1 MIFYPL
7 VATLISAAF
16 AITLFV
22 QYRTRPRPYLAA
34 WACALALYAVA
45 ASTEVLGAAGGW
57 NADLYRLYYYFGGI
71 TVVGVLALG
80 TIFLLAPRFGRAATL
95 VVVVLAGVGLAGIL
109 GAGLQASLL
118 QTHEVPSVDTIR
130 LEHGAF
136 NALALL
142 TAALLNIVG
151 SIVLIGGAL
160 WSAYASWRR
169 GAGGSRLAAN
179 ILIAGGAFIVAGAST
194 LTRFHVYELFYVGQA
209 VGVLV
214 MFFGF
219 LSAQRAPKSARNLT
233 AVPSR

>member
-7 VATLISAAF
+7 AATLISAAF
-16 AITLFV
+16 AVTLWV
-22 QYRTRPRPYLAA
+22 QYRSKPRPYLAA
-34 WACALALYAVA
+34 WSVALALYAVA
-45 ASTEVLGAAGGW
+45 AFTEVLGAAGGW

-80 TIFLLAPRFGRAATL
+80 TIFLLAPRFGRPALL
-95 VVVVLAGVGLAGIL
+95 VVVILAGIGLAGIV

-130 LEHGAF
+130 LEHGLF
-136 NALALL
+136 NAVALL

-151 SIVLIGGAL
+151 SLVLIGGAL
-160 WSAYASWRR
+160 WSALAAWQR
-169 GAGGSRLAAN
+169 GAAGSRLVAN

-209 VGVLV
+209 LGVLV
-214 MFFGF
+214 MFGGF
-219 LSAQRAPKSARNLT
+219 LAAQRSPRRAGALE
-233 AVPSR
+233 ALPSR

>member
-7 VATLISAAF
+7 LATLISAAF
-16 AITLFV
+16 AGTLFL
-22 QYRTRPRPYLAA
+22 QYRSRPRPYLAA
-34 WACALALYAVA
+34 WASALALYAIA
-45 ASTEVLGAAGGW
+45 AFTEVLGAAGGW

-80 TIFLLAPRFGRAATL
+80 TVFLLAPRFGRAATL
-95 VVVVLAGVGLAGIL
+95 AVVVLAGVGLAGIL

-130 LEHGAF
+130 LEHSSF

-142 TAALLNIVG
+142 SAALLNIVG
-151 SIVLIGGAL
+151 SLVLIGGAL
-160 WSAYASWRR
+160 WSAYAAWRR

-209 VGVLV
+209 LGVLV
-214 MFFGF
+214 MFVGF
-219 LSAQRAPKSARNLT
+219 LSAQRAPKSSGNFT